1 MEKNQEHQIEKLC
14 SSIHKWD
21 VALWAR
27 IAQNVKKLPLTVN
40 VIDFEFFVL
49 NVPEWVP
56 WSPLDPK
63 CYNTLV
69 ELFRFTEYVEKN
81 KMHIAPFLKFQ

>member
-1 MEKNQEHQIEKLC
+1 MGC
-14 SSIHKWD
+14 CTMG
-21 VALWAR
+21 
-27 IAQNVKKLPLTVN
+27 QNRPKCKETPLPLTVN